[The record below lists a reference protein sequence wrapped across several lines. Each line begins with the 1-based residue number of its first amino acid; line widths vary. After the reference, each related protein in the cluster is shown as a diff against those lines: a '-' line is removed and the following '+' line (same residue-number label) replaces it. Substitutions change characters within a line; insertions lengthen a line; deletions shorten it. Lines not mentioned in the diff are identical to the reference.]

1 MESVG
6 LTPSAL
12 LRGLAAS
19 LDVDLLIEEHP
30 HLSRSAIR
38 KLLIEAADRLDAL
51 PPSSP
56 GESKEGTDAGHL
68 TARIDGASRGNPGPA
83 GAGVLLERDG
93 KKLAVESLFL
103 GRTTNNAAEYEALL
117 AALRLAARQ
126 PGGPHRLTVLSDSEL
141 LVRQINGEYRVRD
154 ANLARYHREAVERMK
169 SFARVV
175 VRHVPR
181 EKNVEA
187 DRLAN
192 EALDRAARDR

>member
-1 MESVG
+1 MESVR
-6 LTPSAL
+6 LTPAAL
-12 LRGLAAS
+12 LRALAAR
-19 LDVDLLIEEHP
+19 LDVDLLIQEHP
-30 HLSRSAIR
+30 HLSRPAVKR
-38 KLLIEAADRLDAL
+38 LLIEAADQLDAL
-51 PPSSP
+51 GPSYSGRTKD
-56 GESKEGTDAGHL
+56 GEAGQL
-68 TARIDGASRGNPGPA
+68 VARIDGASRGNPGPA
-83 GAGVLLERDG
+83 SAGVLLERDG
-93 KKLAVESLFL
+93 KKLAAESLFL

-126 PGGPHRLTVLSDSEL
+126 PGGPHRLTIFSDSEL

-154 ANLARYHREAVERMK
+154 ANLARYHQEAVERMK

-192 EALDRAARDR
+192 DALDQQARGR